1 MLRTTAASQKPRT
14 DDRMSE
20 LSTLWCAGTDKCI
33 RYLHTKDKSKCYLVC
48 GLLKGYIPG
57 TLQGM
62 DVRYSH
68 SVEDH
73 HRVIVREEAGA
84 SRTPRPAATG
94 STVSEER
101 SLRRLQAQC
110 HRDCIN
116 SMALAALP
124 SGPVLLSGSRDGLI
138 KAWR

>member
-1 MLRTTAASQKPRT
+1 MKNL
-14 DDRMSE
+14 
-20 LSTLWCAGTDKCI
+20 CAGTDKCI

-48 GLLKGYIPG
+48 GLLKGYNPG

-68 SVEDH
+68 TTEEN
-73 HRVIVREEAGA
+73 RVIVREEAGA
-84 SRTPRPAATG
+84 SRTPRPAPTG

-101 SLRRLQAQC
+101 SIRRLQSQC
-110 HRDCIN
+110 HRDCIT

-124 SGPVLLSGSRDGLI
+124 SGPVLLSASRDGLI